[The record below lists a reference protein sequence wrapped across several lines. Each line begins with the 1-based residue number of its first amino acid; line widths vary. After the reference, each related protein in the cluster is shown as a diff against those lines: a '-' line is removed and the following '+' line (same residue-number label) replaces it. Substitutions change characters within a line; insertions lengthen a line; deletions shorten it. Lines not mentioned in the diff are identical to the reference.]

1 MDFSI
6 DIEEMAQKLEFD
18 KEDVEMLLEAFY
30 EGAVENLE
38 ILDNAIDEKN
48 YEAIAQAAHS
58 IKGSAANLLLD
69 EIALLAK
76 EIELSAKSQ
85 DSSYDYTQSYK
96 SLSMNIKSLYDG

>member
-1 MDFSI
+1 MGLSI
-6 DIEEMAQKLEFD
+6 DVAELAQRLEFE

-30 EGAVENLE
+30 EGAIENIE
-38 ILDNAIDEKN
+38 ILENAIKEKD
-48 YEAIAQAAHS
+48 YETIASAAHS

-85 DSSYDYTQSYK
+85 DGSYDYTQSYK
-96 SLSMNIKSLYDG
+96 DLETMLQSLGNG